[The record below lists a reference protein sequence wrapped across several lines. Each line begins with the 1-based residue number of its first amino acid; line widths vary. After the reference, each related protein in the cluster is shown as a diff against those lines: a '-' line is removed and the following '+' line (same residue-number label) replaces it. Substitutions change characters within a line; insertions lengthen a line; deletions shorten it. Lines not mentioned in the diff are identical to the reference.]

1 MTISFNR
8 IEIHH
13 FMSFDDEIFDFSK
26 QNGMNLVTGKN
37 LDIPEGKNGA
47 GKSTI
52 FNALLYGLF
61 GQFTNKLT
69 TSFIANR
76 NIEDKEVRIV
86 IYLDVDRVK
95 YKIVSGLNKRA
106 QGYFNIYQILDNGD
120 ERDLT
125 KSTISESRKFFED
138 EIIRCD
144 MSLFL
149 RIVMLTSEQNYNFF
163 NLKKQDKKEFIEKL
177 FDISVFGDI
186 YDSIH
191 KDILQADKKILSHQN
206 QLLVL
211 SNNQKNKVYYNQI
224 PYLLGYLVHQQ
235 LSQQSNICPLFL
247 FNQILT
253 KKFYCIFKKQHNHT
267 FDICNRT
274 PKKSFEKFS

>member
-76 NIEDKEVRIV
+76 NIEDQEVRIV

-95 YKIVSGLNKRA
+95 YKIVSGLNKKA
-106 QGYFNIYQILDNGD
+106 
-120 ERDLT
+120 
-125 KSTISESRKFFED
+125 
-138 EIIRCD
+138 
-144 MSLFL
+144 
-149 RIVMLTSEQNYNFF
+149 
-163 NLKKQDKKEFIEKL
+163 
-177 FDISVFGDI
+177 
-186 YDSIH
+186 
-191 KDILQADKKILSHQN
+191 
-206 QLLVL
+206 
-211 SNNQKNKVYYNQI
+211 
-224 PYLLGYLVHQQ
+224 
-235 LSQQSNICPLFL
+235 
-247 FNQILT
+247 
-253 KKFYCIFKKQHNHT
+253 
-267 FDICNRT
+267 
-274 PKKSFEKFS
+274 